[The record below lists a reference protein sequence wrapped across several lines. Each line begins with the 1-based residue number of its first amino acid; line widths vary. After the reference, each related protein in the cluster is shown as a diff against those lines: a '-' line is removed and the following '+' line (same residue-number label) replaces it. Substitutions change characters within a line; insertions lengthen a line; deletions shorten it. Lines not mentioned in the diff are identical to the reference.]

1 MIGFSVVMI
10 IYVIMRCS
18 AVALCLMLSR
28 VASKF
33 HPLGIMQ
40 KKSNDQTTLSPE
52 DSGDDAY
59 SKAELL
65 FKAKVFDKA
74 SEAYWQAVLKGST
87 ANTFKVRAMP

>member
-1 MIGFSVVMI
+1 MIL
-10 IYVIMRCS
+10 YLTMRCS

-33 HPLGIMQ
+33 NPAGMMQ

-52 DSGDDAY
+52 DSGDNAY

-74 SEAYWQAVLKGST
+74 SEAYWMAVLKGST
-87 ANTFKVRAMP
+87 DNTFKVRAMP